1 MLGVN
6 KVIIIGTLGKD
17 PELRKT
23 PNGNSVA
30 SFSVAT
36 NEKFTDS
43 KGQKQEKTEWH
54 NIVVWSKLAD
64 LCGQYLAKGKGVYLE
79 GKIQTRSWDDNDG
92 KKRYTTEIVASTVQ
106 FLSGGQNQQQQQYN
120 QAPPQQQY
128 NQTQQQA
135 PQQGFQTPQQQAPQ
149 PIIEDDLPF

>member
-6 KVIIIGTLGKD
+6 KAIIIGTLGKD

-64 LCGQYLAKGKGVYLE
+64 LCGQYLAKGKDVYLE
-79 GKIQTRSWDDNDG
+79 GKITTRSWEDNNG
-92 KKRYTTEIVASTVQ
+92 QKKYTTEIVASTVQ
-106 FLSGGQNQQQQQYN
+106 FLSSGQQQQYN
-120 QAPPQQQY
+120 QNQQQY
-128 NQTQQQA
+128 NQNQQQYNQNQQQA
-135 PQQGFQTPQQQAPQ
+135 PQQQGFQAPPE
-149 PIIEDDLPF
+149 PIIEQELPF